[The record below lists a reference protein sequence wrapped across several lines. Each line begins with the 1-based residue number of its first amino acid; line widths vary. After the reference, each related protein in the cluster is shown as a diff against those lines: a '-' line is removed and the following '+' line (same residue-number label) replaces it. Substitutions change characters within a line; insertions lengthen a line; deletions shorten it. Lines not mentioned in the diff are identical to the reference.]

1 MRLDFDLDCAAVIGG
16 GTAGRGIAR
25 VLAAAGVEV
34 RMVERTAATLAT
46 AEKALREGMERDLK
60 RWALTESERDAILAR
75 IEGSTDLEA
84 AQGVPIL
91 FEAIRE
97 DAREKRVLLRT
108 LDGIAERDAVFALNT
123 STLSVSTLAE
133 SLPAIRRPLLIGV
146 HFLHPVTRVP
156 LVEVVKGKETG
167 ERAVRAAHAVA
178 DRLDKLVME
187 VAEYPGYITTRLTLT
202 LVNEAI
208 HALAERVATRD
219 AIDRAMK
226 LRLGARQGPL
236 ALADEMGL
244 DSIFRALD
252 SLWRELGLSQFR
264 PAPLLRRMVN
274 EGLLG
279 EKSGRGFYR
288 YDESGRRLPPD
299 EDLREPDLD
308 LFLSDGS

>member
-1 MRLDFDLDCAAVIGG
+1 MTPGFDLDRAAVIGG

-25 VLAAAGVEV
+25 VLAAAGIEV
-34 RMVERTAATLAT
+34 RMVERTRATLAT
-46 AEKALREGMERDLK
+46 AEKALREGMDRDLK

-75 IEGSTDLEA
+75 IEGSTELESA
-84 AQGVPIL
+84 GGVSIV

-108 LDGIAERDAVFALNT
+108 LDGIADPETVFALNT
-123 STLSVSTLAE
+123 STLSVTALSE
-133 SLPAIRRPLLIGV
+133 SLSAARRPLLIGV
-146 HFLHPVTRVP
+146 HFLHPVSRIP
-156 LVEVVKGKETG
+156 LIEVVQGRYTG
-167 ERAVRAAHAVA
+167 EPAARAARAVA
-178 DRLDKLVME
+178 DRLGKQVME

-202 LVNEAI
+202 LLNEAI

-236 ALADEMGL
+236 ALADEIGL
-244 DSIFRALD
+244 DSVFRALD

-288 YDESGRRLPPD
+288 YDESGRRLPPE
-299 EDLREPDLD
+299 EDMREPDLD
-308 LFLSDGS
+308 VFLPDGG